1 MITIENIMSKPI
13 ILENEDATVEEIVKT
28 MTENGIGSV
37 LIGKNLDAVGI
48 ITERDLITKVLYK
61 GLDIAKTK
69 ARDIMSSPLLQM
81 DKHSPVPEAALKM
94 SNSNLEHIVVTD
106 EEGMVG
112 IVSARDIAYF
122 ASTT

>member
-13 ILENEDATVEEIVKT
+13 FLISGDATVDEVVKI
-28 MTENGIGSV
+28 MTEKGIGSV
-37 LIGKNLDAVGI
+37 LIGKNMDAEGI
-48 ITERDLITKVLYK
+48 ITEKDLITKVLYK

-69 ARDIMSSPLLQM
+69 ATDIMSSPLLQM

-94 SNSNLEHIVVTD
+94 SNSNVEHIIVTD

-112 IVSARDIAYF
+112 LVSARDIAYF
-122 ASTT
+122 ASST